1 MFKEPHQERFRKR
14 RNARGLGVKRKT
26 TEKRRQKE
34 KKREKKERKKKSSM
48 TFSFGILI
56 TQGKSVKGT
65 LSRNFNKISV
75 R

>member
-1 MFKEPHQERFRKR
+1 MREDS
-14 RNARGLGVKRKT
+14 GLREKT

-34 KKREKKERKKKSSM
+34 KKERKERKKKSSM
-48 TFSFGILI
+48 TLSFGILI

-65 LSRNFNKISV
+65 LNRNFNKICV

>member
-1 MFKEPHQERFRKR
+1 MREDS
-14 RNARGLGVKRKT
+14 GLREKT

-34 KKREKKERKKKSSM
+34 KKREKKERKKRSSM
-48 TFSFGILI
+48 TLSFGILI

-65 LSRNFNKISV
+65 LNRNFNKICV

>member
-1 MFKEPHQERFRKR
+1 MREDS
-14 RNARGLGVKRKT
+14 GLREKT

-34 KKREKKERKKKSSM
+34 KKERKERKKKSSM

-65 LSRNFNKISV
+65 LSRNFNKICV

>member
-1 MFKEPHQERFRKR
+1 MREDS
-14 RNARGLGVKRKT
+14 GLREKT

-34 KKREKKERKKKSSM
+34 KREKRKKERKKKSSM

-65 LSRNFNKISV
+65 LSRNFNKICV

>member
-1 MFKEPHQERFRKR
+1 MREDS
-14 RNARGLGVKRKT
+14 GLREKT

-34 KKREKKERKKKSSM
+34 KKREKKERKKERKKKSSM
-48 TFSFGILI
+48 TLSFGILI

-65 LSRNFNKISV
+65 LSRNFNKICV